1 MTEGSGTGRWV
12 DVRRKQPRGS
22 GRLSDARPMAQP
34 HIFQDKTSLAQG
46 ALSEHLPLH
55 KANLTRSQLLLFYQE
70 ITALLTRKH
79 NAGLRVDLLLEKNP
93 ATHTDHE
100 PQRGAACPQCSPY
113 LARKANFIPV
123 LLLSLLPLFFLI
135 LIATLILFLCTSHPS
150 LEYCETTM
158 KTTSP

>member
-12 DVRRKQPRGS
+12 DIGRKSRGS
-22 GRLSDARPMAQP
+22 GRLSDTRPTAQP
-34 HIFQDKTSLAQG
+34 RIFHDKASLAQG

-55 KANLTRSQLLLFYQE
+55 EANLTRSQLLHFCQE
-70 ITALLTRKH
+70 IAALLTQKH
-79 NAGLRVDLLLEKNP
+79 NAGLRVDLLLERNP
-93 ATHTDHE
+93 ATHTEHE
-100 PQRGAACPQCSPY
+100 PQGGAACPRCSPY

-123 LLLSLLPLFFLI
+123 LLLSLLPLFLLI

-150 LEYCETTM
+150 LECWETTT